1 MKRFL
6 LLLLVAGCTAE
17 EPAVQESQELRDPVV
32 VYASYAD
39 KTYLPGKF
47 SRFTDETGIVVIV
60 RHAGRQE
67 IVDDLIADEI
77 VPPADVIITHSVR
90 GITRAADDG
99 WLRPLPAGTVPDSI
113 LQNLVDSDGFWVA
126 LAYRVPVIVHDPRVA
141 DLPAPSTFEDLADE
155 QYRGRLCLASSS
167 RLVNRTVI
175 ATLINERGIRPTELL
190 VRSWVANLATT
201 PLDSE
206 AAMLRAIEEQR
217 CAVGVASSTAFLTAT
232 NSNADLHSEAL
243 APAGAGIDVE
253 SVGIGRHARNPDGAA
268 RLIAWMLED
277 EFQQEHS
284 IATLQSPA
292 SDAVNDRVAERVSFD
307 RESISPGSANVAW
320 ADEDAVRLAER
331 ARFP

>member
-6 LLLLVAGCTAE
+6 LLLLVAGCTAD
-17 EPAVQESQELRDPVV
+17 EPAMQEPLDPVV

-60 RHAGRQE
+60 RHAGREE

-99 WLRPLPAGTVPDSI
+99 WLRPIPAGVVTDSI
-113 LQNLVDSDGFWVA
+113 SQGLLDSDGFWVA
-126 LAYRVPVIVHDPRVA
+126 LAYRVPVFVRDPRVA
-141 DLPAPSTFEDLADE
+141 DLPAPETFDDLANE
-155 QYRGRLCLASSS
+155 QYRGRLCLSSS
-167 RLVNRTVI
+167 SMLVNRTVI
-175 ATLINERGIRPTELL
+175 ATLINERGVRDAELL
-190 VRSWVANLATT
+190 VRGWAANLATT
-201 PLDSE
+201 PPDSE
-206 AAMLRAIEEQR
+206 AGMLRAIEEQR
-217 CAVGVASSTAFLTAT
+217 CAVGVASSTAFLSASTG
-232 NSNADLHSEAL
+232 NADLHSEAR

-253 SVGIGRHARNPDGAA
+253 TAGIGRHARNPDGAA
-268 RLIAWMLED
+268 ALIAWMLED

-284 IATLQSPA
+284 MATLQSPA
-292 SDAVNDRVAERVSFD
+292 SESVHDRIADRVSFD
-307 RESISPGSANVAW
+307 RASIDSGSANVAW
-320 ADEDAVRLAER
+320 MDEDAVRLAER

>member
-6 LLLLVAGCTAE
+6 WLLFVAGCTAD
-17 EPAVQESQELRDPVV
+17 EPAVQEPQDPVV

-39 KTYLPGKF
+39 KTYLPGMF

-60 RHAGRQE
+60 RHAGREE

-77 VPPADVIITHSVR
+77 VPPADVIITQSVR

-99 WLRPLPAGTVPDSI
+99 WLRPVPAGTVPDSVP
-113 LQNLVDSDGFWVA
+113 QSFVDSDGFWVA
-126 LAYRVPVIVHDPRVA
+126 LAYRVPVIVRDPRVEG
-141 DLPAPSTFEDLADE
+141 LPGPATFDDLANE

-175 ATLINERGIRPTELL
+175 ATLINDRGVRDTELL
-190 VRSWVANLATT
+190 VRGWAANLATT
-201 PLDSE
+201 PPDSE

-232 NSNADLHSEAL
+232 TSNADLHSEAR

-253 SVGIGRHARNPDGAA
+253 SAGIGRHARNPDGAA
-268 RLIAWMLED
+268 TLIAWMLED

-284 IATLQSPA
+284 VATLQSPV
-292 SDAVNDRVAERVSFD
+292 SDAVRDDIAARLRFD
-307 RESISPGSANVAW
+307 RASISRGSANVAW
-320 ADEDAVRLAER
+320 VDEDAVRLAER